1 MAKSIA
7 NSFKFSVILIFAL
20 SWIFQFGIQAQ
31 TADDYKVLKDANK
44 AYTAGEFQ
52 KSVDLYEKLVKSG
65 YSAAELYYN
74 LGNAYYRIGDYK
86 SAILNYERA
95 KKLKPNDDNI
105 LINLEFCQKFVQ
117 DKIESVPKFFL
128 INWLQ
133 LFLNL
138 FSTEGWGIFSIV
150 TFISF
155 LSLALLF
162 LFSKSLLF
170 RKLSFYFGISFILI
184 SIVCFYASY
193 KQNQVLNSHNTAIV
207 FSQSVSV
214 KSSPNES
221 GTVLFIIHEG
231 LKVSII
237 DNSEGWKEIKLNDG
251 KVGWLP
257 NEAIVEI

>member
-1 MAKSIA
+1 MTKFVTN
-7 NSFKFSVILIFAL
+7 NSVFSVILILAL

-31 TADDYKVLKDANK
+31 TPEDYKVVKEANK
-44 AYTAGEFQ
+44 AYTSGEFQ
-52 KSVDLYEKLVKSG
+52 KAVDLYEKLVKSG
-65 YSAAELYYN
+65 LSAAELYYN

-95 KKLKPNDDNI
+95 KKINPDDENI
-105 LINLEFCQKFVQ
+105 ITNLEFCQKFVQ

-128 INWLQ
+128 VNWLQ

-138 FSTEGWGIFSIV
+138 FSAKVWGIISIV
-150 TFISF
+150 TFISL

-162 LFSKSLLF
+162 LFSKSILF
-170 RKLSFYFGISFILI
+170 RKLSFYFGILFLFVSSI
-184 SIVCFYASY
+184 SFYASY
-193 KQNQVLNSHNTAIV
+193 KQNKILNSHNTAIV

-231 LKVSII
+231 LKVTITGY
-237 DNSEGWKEIKLNDG
+237 SEGWKEIKLSDG

-257 NEAIVEI
+257 NDAIVEI